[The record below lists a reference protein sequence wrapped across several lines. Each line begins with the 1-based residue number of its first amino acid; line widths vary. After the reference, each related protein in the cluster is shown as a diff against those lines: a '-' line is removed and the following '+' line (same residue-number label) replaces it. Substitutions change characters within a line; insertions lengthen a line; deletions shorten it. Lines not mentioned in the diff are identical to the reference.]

1 MNISRLLRNQWDR
14 ALAVVAVVLGVVAIV
29 LGWIGVSGTLVTGE
43 QLPYLASGAMAGLF
57 CLGVAATLW
66 LSADLRDEHRKLQ
79 EMHEWMQQEAERHS
93 SDPNAGQNGN
103 GRVTAL
109 HRPRVRPTASDRG

>member
-1 MNISRLLRNQWDR
+1 MKISGLLRNQWDR
-14 ALAVVAVVLGVVAIV
+14 ALAVGAVVVGIVSIV
-29 LGWIGVSGTLVTGE
+29 LGWLGVSGTLVTGE

-79 EMHEWMQQEAERHS
+79 EMHEWMQREAERHPV
-93 SDPNAGQNGN
+93 DPTTGQNGN
-103 GRVTAL
+103 GAATAP
-109 HRPRVRPTASDRG
+109 RPRVRPTAPDRG